1 MATSTPHALR
11 DFMGMSQPRV
21 PPVHLHQPSTRSSA
35 ADEMPFSRDGLLAY
49 RKAEQP
55 MSLQETT
62 LSKECPKTNQ
72 EDELKR
78 YIMMVCRVEW

>member
-1 MATSTPHALR
+1 MATDTPHVQR
-11 DFMGMSQPRV
+11 GFMGVCQPRV
-21 PPVHLHQPSTRSSA
+21 LPIHLHQQSTHLSTS
-35 ADEMPFSRDGLLAY
+35 DEMPFRQDGLLTY

-55 MSLQETT
+55 MSLQETP
-62 LSKECPKTNQ
+62 LSKEYLKTDQ